1 MPIPEPQIKIPIFLE
16 FEETG
21 LRDDYYKNIMK
32 ESNLISKE
40 KLKIKHSF
48 SHYNLDIDSLILKF
62 ESESSKK
69 LVNNQTWFNVSDLKS
84 IGTPAPVSKIIEK
97 VI

>member
-1 MPIPEPQIKIPIFLE
+1 
-16 FEETG
+16 
-21 LRDDYYKNIMK
+21 MK
-32 ESNLISKE
+32 ESNLILKD

-62 ESESSKK
+62 ESNSEKI
-69 LVNNQTWFNVSDLKS
+69 LGNNQMWFNLNDLKS
-84 IGTPAPVSKIIEK
+84 VGTPAPVSKIIEK

>member
-1 MPIPEPQIKIPIFLE
+1 MIMKKLIKKQIK
-16 FEETG
+16 
-21 LRDDYYKNIMK
+21 N
-32 ESNLISKE
+32 E

-62 ESESSKK
+62 ESDSSKK
-69 LVNNQTWFNVSDLKS
+69 LGNNQMWFNVNDLKS
-84 IGTPAPVSKIIEK
+84 VGTPAPVSEIIEK

>member
-1 MPIPEPQIKIPIFLE
+1 MLIGGAIK
-16 FEETG
+16 
-21 LRDDYYKNIMK
+21 
-32 ESNLISKE
+32 NLPWWIQTTSDVLGQEINISKD

-62 ESESSKK
+62 ESAFSKK
-69 LVNNQTWFNVSDLKS
+69 LGNNQMWFNVNDLKS
-84 IGTPAPVSKIIEK
+84 VGTPAPVTKIIEK

>member
-1 MPIPEPQIKIPIFLE
+1 
-16 FEETG
+16 
-21 LRDDYYKNIMK
+21 MK
-32 ESNLISKE
+32 ESDLISKD

-62 ESESSKK
+62 ESNFSKK
-69 LVNNQTWFNVSDLKS
+69 LGNNQMWFNVNDLKS
-84 IGTPAPVSKIIEK
+84 VGTPAPVNKIIEK